1 MRGSMVDGKCSSSP
15 AASSN
20 EVWMRARN
28 SGVSCAPGFL
38 EKSRRQ
44 FNSKPFWI
52 SRKERKERKEKPPRF
67 ARMRHDPPSC
77 HHPFFASLCALCALC
92 AKQFEAFLDFA
103 QRAQRTQRKTS
114 EVRRD
119 APRST
124 IMPRSLLRLP
134 LRPLRS
140 LRETIRSLP
149 GFRAKSAKNAKK
161 NLRGSPGCATI
172 HHHATIPSS
181 PPFAP
186 FALFAPNNLCPRQ
199 ENRQADFLVVGGTVA
214 LGVVHGGYFHAAR
227 SQFGIGNPDHAVT
240 AVSDRRHQT
249 ALAFGD
255 GVQCH
260 PGEGGGHHAVHEIGA
275 SGAQIVGQVAD
286 DGFFPG
292 GALDLVAQVL
302 GHGH

>member
-20 EVWMRARN
+20 EVRMRARN

-44 FNSKPFWI
+44 FNSKPSWI

-77 HHPFFASLCALCALC
+77 HDPFFASLCALCALC

-103 QRAQRTQRKTS
+103 QRAQRKTS
-114 EVRRD
+114 EVRPD
-119 APRST
+119 SPRST

-149 GFRAKSAKNAKK
+149 GFRAKSAKK

-186 FALFAPNNLCPRQ
+186 FALFARNNSKPSWISRKERKERKEKPPR
-199 ENRQADFLVVGGTVA
+199 
-214 LGVVHGGYFHAAR
+214 
-227 SQFGIGNPDHAVT
+227 
-240 AVSDRRHQT
+240 
-249 ALAFGD
+249 
-255 GVQCH
+255 
-260 PGEGGGHHAVHEIGA
+260 
-275 SGAQIVGQVAD
+275 
-286 DGFFPG
+286 
-292 GALDLVAQVL
+292 
-302 GHGH
+302 